1 VAIPDEIEED
11 LTMKR
16 LIQHLHWRRG
26 LALALVVMGGLSFFL
41 APGNA
46 PAGFLLAG
54 AGVLLEV
61 IGITLKHEES

>member
-1 VAIPDEIEED
+1 
-11 LTMKR
+11 
-16 LIQHLHWRRG
+16 LIQHPHWRRG

>member
-1 VAIPDEIEED
+1 
-11 LTMKR
+11 MKR
-16 LIQHLHWRRG
+16 LIRHPYWRRG
-26 LALALVVMGGLSFFL
+26 VALVLVIMGGLSFFL

-61 IGITLKHEES
+61 IGIALKHEES